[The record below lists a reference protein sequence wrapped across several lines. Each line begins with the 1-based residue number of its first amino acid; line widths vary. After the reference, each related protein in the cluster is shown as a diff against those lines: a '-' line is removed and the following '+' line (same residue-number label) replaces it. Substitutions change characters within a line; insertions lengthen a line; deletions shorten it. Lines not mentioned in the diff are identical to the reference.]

1 MYGNKYILSNIYP
14 KKGVAFEPSNH
25 VKMNISNVEI
35 DSPIKNLTEKGTYK
49 GIIKVKNTDPNVQ
62 GEF

>member
-1 MYGNKYILSNIYP
+1 
-14 KKGVAFEPSNH
+14 
-25 VKMNISNVEI
+25 MNISNVEI

-49 GIIKVKNTDPNVQ
+49 GIIKVKNTDPNVK